1 MPRECV
7 SLHIGQAGVQIGR
20 SCWELYC
27 LEHGLGK
34 DGKVIDN
41 QPQGL
46 NSGDKLNGIFLKLNG
61 LFFQANTLCMVII

>member
-46 NSGDKLNGIFLKLNG
+46 KSGDELYG
-61 LFFQANTLCMVII
+61 LFQGKTLCKMIIKNLKGT